1 MQRGRLRPHPGGG
14 GTIRRPEAERLRR
27 VCAGDLNKVD
37 HDRAFGGVARW
48 DAPPEVS
55 LSHPLVGPL
64 PGEVGLLVGGGGGAV
79 GAERSSCLRGTGGP
93 GPGPKRWGDP
103 ALSLGVRRRLPRW
116 CPLSEE
122 KVCLRGHQDLSPHR
136 GGRAA
141 ITVGGRGEN
150 GEDGTASFGPGPLP
164 CGTSPSRISG
174 LEG

>member
-79 GAERSSCLRGTGGP
+79 GAERSSCLRGRRARP
-93 GPGPKRWGDP
+93 GSEEVGRPRPLLGRSPATPQVVPSIGRKSLPSWASGSVSAQGREGRDHGWGER
-103 ALSLGVRRRLPRW
+103 GEWRRR
-116 CPLSEE
+116 
-122 KVCLRGHQDLSPHR
+122 HR
-136 GGRAA
+136 
-141 ITVGGRGEN
+141 I
-150 GEDGTASFGPGPLP
+150 L
-164 CGTSPSRISG
+164 
-174 LEG
+174 